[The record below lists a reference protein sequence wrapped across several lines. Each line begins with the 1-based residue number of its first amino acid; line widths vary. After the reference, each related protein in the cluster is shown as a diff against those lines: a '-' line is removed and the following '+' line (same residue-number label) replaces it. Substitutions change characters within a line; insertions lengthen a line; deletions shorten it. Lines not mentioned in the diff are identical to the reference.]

1 MWATQSC
8 SRDPA
13 LSGTAELQLLCK
25 GRLSGKWGKHASLR
39 HTGCAVVLAKPS
51 LQCFFVQAENIY
63 CSLWEQIIGEE
74 VLHHKGHSEKI
85 LGYAVVD
92 FQGGA

>member
-1 MWATQSC
+1 MEN
-8 SRDPA
+8 
-13 LSGTAELQLLCK
+13 GTSVHPSDTLA
-25 GRLSGKWGKHASLR
+25 GAGI
-39 HTGCAVVLAKPS
+39 LAKPS
-51 LQCFFVQAENIY
+51 LKCFFVQAKNIY
-63 CSLWEQIIGEE
+63 YSLREQIIGEE